1 MYLELSQVLKIFS
14 KYLSPV
20 FSEIYHVTANV
31 NLMQT
36 QTYITCTCS
45 KLHVQYHSAKYGSK
59 INDTKKGC

>member
-45 KLHVQYHSAKYGSK
+45 KLHVQYHSAK
-59 INDTKKGC
+59 